1 MWGVGVNS
9 PWALRHAF
17 NAFDAW
23 PVNIGFLGR
32 GSSSSDAPLIEALA
46 EGGASGFKV
55 HEDMGAHARALDTA
69 LRVAEEYD
77 VQVALHSDGLN
88 ECLSVEDT
96 LRVLEGRTIHA
107 FHIEGCGGG
116 HVPNVLKMAGVPNVI
131 GSSTNPTLPFGRDAV
146 AEHYGMIVSVHDLKT
161 DLPGD
166 AAMARDRIRAGT
178 MGAEDVLHDLGAIGI
193 TSSDA
198 QGMGRA
204 GETVRRTFAMAGKMK
219 AELGAPDEHDNERVL
234 RYIAKLT
241 INPAIAHGLSHEVGS
256 LEVGKLADIVLWRP
270 EYFGAKPQL
279 VLKSGFPAY
288 GVVGDPNAATDT
300 CEPLVL
306 GPQFG
311 AHGTTPADISVA
323 FVAQAALD
331 QGNDSMPTRR
341 RRVAVR
347 GTRGIGPADLRLNSR
362 TGAVDVDQ
370 ETGLVTLDGE
380 PLRSSP
386 PTRSP
391 STASTSSSAKRLGTC
406 DELPYAPEWAPHERT
421 WMAWPGPNPTFTN
434 DEELAEARTA
444 WASVARA
451 VRRFEPV
458 TMVHGPGQ
466 GESARALLGPDVDL
480 VERELDDAW
489 MRDIGPTFVTDGK
502 GELAA
507 VDWTFNGWGGQD
519 WARWEHD
526 SKIARHVADL
536 TGAPVL
542 GSALVN
548 EGGAIHVDG
557 EGTVLLTETVQLGAG
572 RNPGWTR
579 ERVEAEIH
587 ARLGTSKAI
596 WLPHGLTGDY
606 GVYGTQG
613 HVDIVAAFAAP
624 GTVLVHSQRDPAH
637 PDHARSQEYLAL
649 LRAQTDA
656 KGRRLQVVEVPA
668 PTVLKDEDGDWVDY
682 SYINHYLCN
691 GGVVLCAFDDP
702 NDEIAA
708 GIFRRLFPAR
718 TVTLVDARTIFA
730 GGGGIHCITQQ
741 QPKV

>member
-1 MWGVGVNS
+1 MSRPGGHPAEARRLTPYEYAAAHGPRAGDRIRLGDSGLTVRVESDSQRYGDEFLAGFGKTARDGLHLKAAAVRETCDVVVSNVVVIDAVQGIRKVSIGIREGRICSVGRAGNPDTLDGVDVVVGTGTSIVSGEGLIATAGAVDTHVHLLSPRIMEASLASGVTTIIGQEFGPVWGVGVNS

-32 GSSSSDAPLIEALA
+32 GSSSHGAPLVEALA

-55 HEDMGAHARALDTA
+55 HEDMGAHTRALDTA
-69 LRVAEEYD
+69 LRVAEEHD

-219 AELGAPDEHDNERVL
+219 AELGAPDDHDNERVL

-256 LEVGKLADIVLWRP
+256 IEVGKLADLVLWRP

-362 TGAVDVDQ
+362 TGAVDVD
-370 ETGLVTLDGE
+370 ERTGLVTLDGE
-380 PLRSSP
+380 PLRSEP
-386 PTRSP
+386 
-391 STASTSSSAKRLGTC
+391 
-406 DELPYAPEWAPHERT
+406 
-421 WMAWPGPNPTFTN
+421 
-434 DEELAEARTA
+434 AE
-444 WASVARA
+444 SVA
-451 VRRFEPV
+451 
-458 TMVHGPGQ
+458 
-466 GESARALLGPDVDL
+466 L
-480 VERELDDAW
+480 
-489 MRDIGPTFVTDGK
+489 
-502 GELAA
+502 
-507 VDWTFNGWGGQD
+507 N
-519 WARWEHD
+519 
-526 SKIARHVADL
+526 
-536 TGAPVL
+536 
-542 GSALVN
+542 
-548 EGGAIHVDG
+548 
-557 EGTVLLTETVQLGAG
+557 
-572 RNPGWTR
+572 
-579 ERVEAEIH
+579 
-587 ARLGTSKAI
+587 RLYF
-596 WLPHGLTGDY
+596 L
-606 GVYGTQG
+606 
-613 HVDIVAAFAAP
+613 
-624 GTVLVHSQRDPAH
+624 
-637 PDHARSQEYLAL
+637 
-649 LRAQTDA
+649 
-656 KGRRLQVVEVPA
+656 
-668 PTVLKDEDGDWVDY
+668 
-682 SYINHYLCN
+682 
-691 GGVVLCAFDDP
+691 
-702 NDEIAA
+702 
-708 GIFRRLFPAR
+708 
-718 TVTLVDARTIFA
+718 
-730 GGGGIHCITQQ
+730 
-741 QPKV
+741 

>member
-1 MWGVGVNS
+1 MSRPGGHPAEARRLTPYEYAATHGPRAGDRLRLGDSGLVIRVESDAQRHGDEFLAGFGKTARDGLHLKGAAVRETCDVVISNVVVIDAVQGIRKVSIGIREGRIHAIGRAGNPDTLDGVDVVVGTGTSIVSGEGLIATAGAVDTHVHLLSPRIMEASLASGVTTIIGQEFGPVWGVGVNS

-17 NAFDAW
+17 GAFDAW

-32 GSSSSDAPLIEALA
+32 GSSSHEAPLVEALA

-55 HEDMGAHARALDTA
+55 HEDMGAHTRALDTA
-69 LRVAEEYD
+69 LRVAEEHD

-219 AELGAPDEHDNERVL
+219 AEFGAPDADHDNERVL

-241 INPAIAHGLSHEVGS
+241 INPAIAHGLAHEVGS
-256 LEVGKLADIVLWRP
+256 LEAGKLADIVLWRP
-270 EYFGAKPQL
+270 DHFGAKPQL

-311 AHGTTPADISVA
+311 AHGATPAEISVA

-331 QGNDSMPTRR
+331 QGHDTMPTRR

-370 ETGLVTLDGE
+370 RTGLVTLDGD
-380 PLRSSP
+380 PLRCEPADSVSLN
-386 PTRSP
+386 
-391 STASTSSSAKRLGTC
+391 RLYF
-406 DELPYAPEWAPHERT
+406 L
-421 WMAWPGPNPTFTN
+421 
-434 DEELAEARTA
+434 
-444 WASVARA
+444 
-451 VRRFEPV
+451 
-458 TMVHGPGQ
+458 
-466 GESARALLGPDVDL
+466 
-480 VERELDDAW
+480 
-489 MRDIGPTFVTDGK
+489 
-502 GELAA
+502 
-507 VDWTFNGWGGQD
+507 
-519 WARWEHD
+519 
-526 SKIARHVADL
+526 
-536 TGAPVL
+536 
-542 GSALVN
+542 
-548 EGGAIHVDG
+548 
-557 EGTVLLTETVQLGAG
+557 
-572 RNPGWTR
+572 
-579 ERVEAEIH
+579 
-587 ARLGTSKAI
+587 
-596 WLPHGLTGDY
+596 
-606 GVYGTQG
+606 
-613 HVDIVAAFAAP
+613 
-624 GTVLVHSQRDPAH
+624 
-637 PDHARSQEYLAL
+637 
-649 LRAQTDA
+649 
-656 KGRRLQVVEVPA
+656 
-668 PTVLKDEDGDWVDY
+668 
-682 SYINHYLCN
+682 
-691 GGVVLCAFDDP
+691 
-702 NDEIAA
+702 
-708 GIFRRLFPAR
+708 
-718 TVTLVDARTIFA
+718 
-730 GGGGIHCITQQ
+730 
-741 QPKV
+741 

>member
-1 MWGVGVNS
+1 MSRPGGHPAEARRLTPYEYAATHGPRAGDRVRLGDSGLTIKIESDSQRYGDEFLAGFGKTARDGLHLKAAAVRETCDVVISNVVVIDAVQGIRKVSIGIREGRICSIGRAGNPDTLDGVDVVVGTGTSIVSGEGLIATAGAVDTHVHLLSPRIMEASLASGVTTIIGQEFGPVWGVGVNS

-32 GSSSSDAPLIEALA
+32 GSSSHEAPLIEALA

-55 HEDMGAHARALDTA
+55 HEDMGAHTRALDTA
-69 LRVAEEYD
+69 LRVAEEHD

-146 AEHYGMIVSVHDLKT
+146 AEHYGMIVSVHDLKP

-219 AELGAPDEHDNERVL
+219 AELGGPDTDHDNERVL
-234 RYIAKLT
+234 RYMAKLT
-241 INPAIAHGLSHEVGS
+241 INPAIAHGLAHEVGS
-256 LEVGKLADIVLWRP
+256 IEVGKLADIVLWRP

-279 VLKSGFPAY
+279 VLKAGFPAY

-311 AHGTTPADISVA
+311 AHGATPADISVA

-331 QGNDSMPTRR
+331 QGRDTMPTRR

-362 TGAVDVDQ
+362 IGAVDVDQ
-370 ETGLVTLDGE
+370 RTGLVTLDGE
-380 PLRSSP
+380 PLRSEPADSV
-386 PTRSP
+386 SLN
-391 STASTSSSAKRLGTC
+391 RLYF
-406 DELPYAPEWAPHERT
+406 L
-421 WMAWPGPNPTFTN
+421 
-434 DEELAEARTA
+434 
-444 WASVARA
+444 
-451 VRRFEPV
+451 
-458 TMVHGPGQ
+458 
-466 GESARALLGPDVDL
+466 
-480 VERELDDAW
+480 
-489 MRDIGPTFVTDGK
+489 
-502 GELAA
+502 
-507 VDWTFNGWGGQD
+507 
-519 WARWEHD
+519 
-526 SKIARHVADL
+526 
-536 TGAPVL
+536 
-542 GSALVN
+542 
-548 EGGAIHVDG
+548 
-557 EGTVLLTETVQLGAG
+557 
-572 RNPGWTR
+572 
-579 ERVEAEIH
+579 
-587 ARLGTSKAI
+587 
-596 WLPHGLTGDY
+596 
-606 GVYGTQG
+606 
-613 HVDIVAAFAAP
+613 
-624 GTVLVHSQRDPAH
+624 
-637 PDHARSQEYLAL
+637 
-649 LRAQTDA
+649 
-656 KGRRLQVVEVPA
+656 
-668 PTVLKDEDGDWVDY
+668 
-682 SYINHYLCN
+682 
-691 GGVVLCAFDDP
+691 
-702 NDEIAA
+702 
-708 GIFRRLFPAR
+708 
-718 TVTLVDARTIFA
+718 
-730 GGGGIHCITQQ
+730 
-741 QPKV
+741 

>member
-1 MWGVGVNS
+1 MSRPGGHPAEARRLTPYEYAATHGPRAGDRIRLGDSGLVVKVESDAQRRGDEFLAGFGKTARDGLHLKAAAVRETCDVVVSNVVVIDAVQGVRKVSIGIREGRICSIGRAGNPDTLDGVDVVVGTGTSIVSGEGLIATAGAVDTHVHLLSPRIMEASLASGVTTVIGQEFGPVWGVGVNS

-17 NAFDAW
+17 GAFDAW

-32 GSSSSDAPLIEALA
+32 GSSSHEAPLIEALA

-55 HEDMGAHARALDTA
+55 HEDMGAHTRALDTA
-69 LRVAEEYD
+69 LRVAEEHD

-166 AAMARDRIRAGT
+166 AALARDRIRSGT

-219 AELGAPDEHDNERVL
+219 AEFGAPDGGHDNERVL
-234 RYIAKLT
+234 RYLAKLT
-241 INPAIAHGLSHEVGS
+241 INPALAHGLSHEVGS
-256 LEVGKLADIVLWRP
+256 IETGKLADIVLWRP

-279 VLKSGFPAY
+279 VLKAGFPAY

-311 AHGTTPADISVA
+311 AHGATPAEISVA

-331 QGNDSMPTRR
+331 QGHDTMPTRR

-370 ETGLVTLDGE
+370 RTGLVTLDGE
-380 PLRSSP
+380 PLHSEPAESV
-386 PTRSP
+386 SLN
-391 STASTSSSAKRLGTC
+391 RLYF
-406 DELPYAPEWAPHERT
+406 L
-421 WMAWPGPNPTFTN
+421 
-434 DEELAEARTA
+434 
-444 WASVARA
+444 
-451 VRRFEPV
+451 
-458 TMVHGPGQ
+458 
-466 GESARALLGPDVDL
+466 
-480 VERELDDAW
+480 
-489 MRDIGPTFVTDGK
+489 
-502 GELAA
+502 
-507 VDWTFNGWGGQD
+507 
-519 WARWEHD
+519 
-526 SKIARHVADL
+526 
-536 TGAPVL
+536 
-542 GSALVN
+542 
-548 EGGAIHVDG
+548 
-557 EGTVLLTETVQLGAG
+557 
-572 RNPGWTR
+572 
-579 ERVEAEIH
+579 
-587 ARLGTSKAI
+587 
-596 WLPHGLTGDY
+596 
-606 GVYGTQG
+606 
-613 HVDIVAAFAAP
+613 
-624 GTVLVHSQRDPAH
+624 
-637 PDHARSQEYLAL
+637 
-649 LRAQTDA
+649 
-656 KGRRLQVVEVPA
+656 
-668 PTVLKDEDGDWVDY
+668 
-682 SYINHYLCN
+682 
-691 GGVVLCAFDDP
+691 
-702 NDEIAA
+702 
-708 GIFRRLFPAR
+708 
-718 TVTLVDARTIFA
+718 
-730 GGGGIHCITQQ
+730 
-741 QPKV
+741 

>member
-1 MWGVGVNS
+1 MSRPGGHPAEARRLTPYEYAATHGPRAGDRIRLGDSGLIVRVESDAQRYGDEFLAGFGKTARDGLHLKAAAVRETCDVVISNVVVIDAVQGIRKVSIGIREGRICSIGRAGNPDTLDGVDVVVGTGASIVSGEGLIATAGAVDTHVHLLSPRVMEASLASGVTTVIGQEFGPVWGVGVNS

-32 GSSSSDAPLIEALA
+32 GSSSHPAPLVEALA
-46 EGGASGFKV
+46 EGGACGFKV
-55 HEDMGAHARALDTA
+55 HEDMGAHTRALDTA
-69 LRVAEEYD
+69 LRVAEEHD

-146 AEHYGMIVSVHDLKT
+146 AEHYGMIVSVHDLKP

-219 AELGAPDEHDNERVL
+219 AESGAPDAGHDNERVL

-241 INPAIAHGLSHEVGS
+241 VNPAIAHGLAHEVGS
-256 LEVGKLADIVLWRP
+256 LEAGKLADIVLWRP

-279 VLKSGFPAY
+279 VLKAGFPAY
-288 GVVGDPNAATDT
+288 GVTGDPNAATDT

-311 AHGTTPADISVA
+311 AHGATPADISVA

-331 QGNDSMPTRR
+331 QGRDTMPTRR

-370 ETGLVTLDGE
+370 RTGLVTLDGE
-380 PLRSSP
+380 PLRSAPAESV
-386 PTRSP
+386 SLN
-391 STASTSSSAKRLGTC
+391 RLYF
-406 DELPYAPEWAPHERT
+406 L
-421 WMAWPGPNPTFTN
+421 
-434 DEELAEARTA
+434 
-444 WASVARA
+444 
-451 VRRFEPV
+451 
-458 TMVHGPGQ
+458 
-466 GESARALLGPDVDL
+466 
-480 VERELDDAW
+480 
-489 MRDIGPTFVTDGK
+489 
-502 GELAA
+502 
-507 VDWTFNGWGGQD
+507 
-519 WARWEHD
+519 
-526 SKIARHVADL
+526 
-536 TGAPVL
+536 
-542 GSALVN
+542 
-548 EGGAIHVDG
+548 
-557 EGTVLLTETVQLGAG
+557 
-572 RNPGWTR
+572 
-579 ERVEAEIH
+579 
-587 ARLGTSKAI
+587 
-596 WLPHGLTGDY
+596 
-606 GVYGTQG
+606 
-613 HVDIVAAFAAP
+613 
-624 GTVLVHSQRDPAH
+624 
-637 PDHARSQEYLAL
+637 
-649 LRAQTDA
+649 
-656 KGRRLQVVEVPA
+656 
-668 PTVLKDEDGDWVDY
+668 
-682 SYINHYLCN
+682 
-691 GGVVLCAFDDP
+691 
-702 NDEIAA
+702 
-708 GIFRRLFPAR
+708 
-718 TVTLVDARTIFA
+718 
-730 GGGGIHCITQQ
+730 
-741 QPKV
+741 

>member
-1 MWGVGVNS
+1 MSRPGGHPAEARRLTPHEYAATHGPRAGDRVRLGDSGLTVQVESDAQRYGDEFLAGFGKTARDGLHLKAAAVRDTCDVVISNVVVIDAVQGIRKVSIGIREGRICGIGRAGNPDTLDGVDVVVGTGTSIVSGEGMIATAGAVDTHVHLLSPRIMEASLASGVTTVIGQEFGPVWGVGVNS

-32 GSSSSDAPLIEALA
+32 GSSSHAAPLVEALA

-55 HEDMGAHARALDTA
+55 HEDMGAHTRALDTA
-69 LRVAEEYD
+69 LRVAEEHD

-96 LRVLEGRTIHA
+96 LRVLQGRTIHA

-219 AELGAPDEHDNERVL
+219 AELGDPGVGHDNERVL
-234 RYIAKLT
+234 RYMAKLT
-241 INPAIAHGLSHEVGS
+241 INPAIAHGLAHEVGS
-256 LEVGKLADIVLWRP
+256 IEVGKLADIVLWRP

-288 GVVGDPNAATDT
+288 GVTGDPNAATDT

-311 AHGTTPADISVA
+311 AHGATPADISVA

-331 QGNDSMPTRR
+331 QGHDRMPTRR

-362 TGAVDVDQ
+362 TGQVDVDQ
-370 ETGLVTLDGE
+370 RTGLVTLDGE
-380 PLRSSP
+380 PLRSEPADSV
-386 PTRSP
+386 SLN
-391 STASTSSSAKRLGTC
+391 RLYF
-406 DELPYAPEWAPHERT
+406 L
-421 WMAWPGPNPTFTN
+421 
-434 DEELAEARTA
+434 
-444 WASVARA
+444 
-451 VRRFEPV
+451 
-458 TMVHGPGQ
+458 
-466 GESARALLGPDVDL
+466 
-480 VERELDDAW
+480 
-489 MRDIGPTFVTDGK
+489 
-502 GELAA
+502 
-507 VDWTFNGWGGQD
+507 
-519 WARWEHD
+519 
-526 SKIARHVADL
+526 
-536 TGAPVL
+536 
-542 GSALVN
+542 
-548 EGGAIHVDG
+548 
-557 EGTVLLTETVQLGAG
+557 
-572 RNPGWTR
+572 
-579 ERVEAEIH
+579 
-587 ARLGTSKAI
+587 
-596 WLPHGLTGDY
+596 
-606 GVYGTQG
+606 
-613 HVDIVAAFAAP
+613 
-624 GTVLVHSQRDPAH
+624 
-637 PDHARSQEYLAL
+637 
-649 LRAQTDA
+649 
-656 KGRRLQVVEVPA
+656 
-668 PTVLKDEDGDWVDY
+668 
-682 SYINHYLCN
+682 
-691 GGVVLCAFDDP
+691 
-702 NDEIAA
+702 
-708 GIFRRLFPAR
+708 
-718 TVTLVDARTIFA
+718 
-730 GGGGIHCITQQ
+730 
-741 QPKV
+741 